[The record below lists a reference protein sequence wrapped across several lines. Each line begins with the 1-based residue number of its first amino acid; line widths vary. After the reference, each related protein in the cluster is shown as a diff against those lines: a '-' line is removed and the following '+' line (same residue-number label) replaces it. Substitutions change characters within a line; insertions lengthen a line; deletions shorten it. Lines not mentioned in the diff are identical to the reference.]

1 MHAVIVAS
9 QCSVHR
15 KQTDVP
21 CVRSLFLIGAS
32 PKPHRSLT
40 EASPIAYRLTPRG
53 DFGEQQ
59 NLGEEPRSVTE
70 GSADITVH
78 RTDVPKPL
86 SGSVGFYIGA
96 AFDYRR
102 KRNLTLSNK
111 KSQ

>member
-1 MHAVIVAS
+1 MQLLLRHNAAFIVNKPMFRACALS
-9 QCSVHR
+9 SSSV
-15 KQTDVP
+15 
-21 CVRSLFLIGAS
+21 
-32 PKPHRSLT
+32 PHRSLT

-86 SGSVGFYIGA
+86 SGSVYGP
-96 AFDYRR
+96 
-102 KRNLTLSNK
+102 S
-111 KSQ
+111 S